1 MRYGTIAGLD
11 RPVSRIV
18 LGTAVL
24 AEGKDDLASDLID
37 TYTAAGGNMIDTA
50 AAYGGGWSDRN
61 VGTWLRKSGRRDDVL
76 ILAKGAHHDRIGDR
90 VTPAEISLD
99 LGLSL
104 ERLGTTNVDILVLH
118 RDDPTLPV
126 GPIVEVLDH
135 HHRRGRVRAVGGSN
149 WTTNRLAEARSYAR
163 MRGLLPFAASSVNLA
178 LAVPM
183 EPMWAN
189 CISIA
194 GDEGGQTWYADQGVP
209 VLSWSSQ
216 AGGFFSGRFAPDDQS
231 NADMVR
237 VYYNEANWARLDRAT
252 RLGRD
257 LGLTATQVALAWVLN
272 QPGLETFALVG
283 PASVNELEQSLA
295 VADVV
300 LSPAQVDWLAHGHR

>member
-24 AEGKDDLASDLID
+24 SEGKDDLASELID
-37 TYTAAGGNMIDTA
+37 AYTAAGGNMIDTA

-61 VGTWLRKSGRRDDVL
+61 VGTWLRRTGRRDDVL

-104 ERLGTTNVDILVLH
+104 ERLGTTHVDLLVLH

-149 WTTNRLAEARSYAR
+149 WTADRLAEARGYAR
-163 MRGLLPFAASSVNLA
+163 VHGLLPFAASSVNLA

-194 GDEGGQTWYADQGVP
+194 GDLGGQAWYADQGLP

-216 AGGFFSGRFAPDDQS
+216 AGGFFSGRFAPDDRS

-237 VYYNEANWARLDRAT
+237 VYYNEANWARLDRAS
-252 RLGRD
+252 RLGKD

-283 PASVNELEQSLA
+283 PATVDELEQSLA

-300 LSPAQVDWLAHGHR
+300 LSPTQVDWLAYGDR